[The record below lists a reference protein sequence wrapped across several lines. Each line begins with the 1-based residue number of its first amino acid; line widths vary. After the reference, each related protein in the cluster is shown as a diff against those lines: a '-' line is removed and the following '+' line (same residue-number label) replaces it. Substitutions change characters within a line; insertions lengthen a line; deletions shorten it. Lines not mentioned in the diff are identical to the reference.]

1 MREARHGTN
10 TVWFHLEELW
20 GGGKSV
26 ETGNDS
32 WGLGAGPG
40 HSVFE
45 GCEFPAGERTDLVLL
60 MAWNTSG
67 DWLLLTPSDVRAC
80 SGGPQP
86 KRAHLLGP
94 GPLSGLQK

>member
-1 MREARHGTN
+1 MH
-10 TVWFHLEELW
+10 
-20 GGGKSV
+20 
-26 ETGNDS
+26 S

-45 GCEFPAGERTDLVLL
+45 GCGVSGWGEDRFLVLL
-60 MAWNTSG
+60 MAWKTSG
-67 DWLLLTPSDVRAC
+67 DWLLLTPSDVGAC